1 MSMIFTMVRLRWALT
16 FSVMRKSIWQK
27 IGFGIVIVFGLAI
40 ICALSFAGFQ
50 AGKYL
55 NPGMLA
61 DTKDWQEFQLVP
73 IMLASIASIFTLFIN
88 LFMFGSDTTLKSR
101 SFALYGIPYVKQQAG
116 MLLGSLFGAISI
128 SCTIAL
134 ALWSLAYRNFG
145 IVPVVVSVIAA
156 PLYIATIVSL
166 SKMLIELLDT
176 ILINKRSR
184 NIFYFVI
191 FIAYMIF
198 VASMNRHS
206 PSPNGIALGT
216 SFCAVSAFTPL
227 SAAMAL
233 PLDAI
238 NGNWFALAIRFFIC
252 VVTIAACFAISV
264 FCAKLEPK
272 LLRGEQKTV
281 VKTKGIGLFAAVPD
295 NIVGAI
301 IARIISVMRRDL
313 RQLFLF
319 IAPLFIL
326 VVAGGTSFNTKGF
339 DSFSFIADN
348 LGFST
353 WLMYAALLMGIVIG
367 NNIAY
372 DGTAFTMHA
381 IIGVKGMHDRLAHAI
396 VWSVICA
403 VYFALIGV
411 GVYFFLFFVAN
422 VHQSVSAV
430 MFQTLSPI
438 GVAFATIGI
447 GLISSCIVM
456 YPVPSIEKPF
466 SRPQGSAGARSFAS
480 IGFMLLSFV
489 CMIPSIALAIALM
502 ILNMNLLWIACILFV
517 VNGLIVLAVG
527 VIIGG
532 KVMDKRMI
540 RIVENLRRFASIT
553 A

>member
-1 MSMIFTMVRLRWALT
+1 MSMIVTMVRLRWALT

-27 IGFGIVIVFGLAI
+27 IGFGISIVFGLAI
-40 ICALSFAGFQ
+40 ICALGFAGWE

-61 DTKDWQEFQLVP
+61 DAKDWQEFQLIP
-73 IMLASIASIFTLFIN
+73 IMIASIVSIFTLFIN

-145 IVPVVVSVIAA
+145 IVPVLVSVIAA
-156 PLYIATIVSL
+156 PLYVATIVSL

-176 ILINKRSR
+176 ILINRRSR

-191 FIAYMIF
+191 FVAYMLF
-198 VASMNRHS
+198 VASMNTHS
-206 PSPNGIALGT
+206 PSSIVISLGT

-233 PLDAI
+233 PLDVI
-238 NGNWFALAIRFFIC
+238 NGNWLALVIRFLIC
-252 VVTIAACFAISV
+252 VVTIAVCFAISV

-281 VKTKGIGLFAAVPD
+281 VKTKGIGFFAAVPD

-301 IARIISVMRRDL
+301 IARIVSVMRRDM
-313 RQLFLF
+313 RQLFLL
-319 IAPLFIL
+319 IAPLFML
-326 VVAGGTSFNTKGF
+326 VVAGGTSFNAKGF
-339 DSFSFIADN
+339 GSIAQDI
-348 LGFST
+348 GVSG
-353 WLMYAALLMGIVIG
+353 WMIYAATLMGMVVG

-381 IIGVKGMHDRLAHAI
+381 IIGVKGLHDRLAHAI

-403 VYFALIGV
+403 VYFAILGIGV
-411 GVYFFLFFVAN
+411 YAFLFFVAN
-422 VHQSVSAV
+422 VQQNMNAV

-447 GLISSCIVM
+447 GLISSCIAM
-456 YPVPSIEKPF
+456 YPVASIEKPF
-466 SRPQGSAGARSFAS
+466 SRPQGSAGGRSFAA
-480 IGFMLLSFV
+480 IGFMLLSVV
-489 CMIPSIALAIALM
+489 CMIPSVAAVIAFIILAPQ
-502 ILNMNLLWIACILFV
+502 LLWIASILFV
-517 VNGLIVLAVG
+517 VNGLIVLVVG

-540 RIVENLRRFASIT
+540 RIVENLRRFSSIT
-553 A
+553 T

>member
-27 IGFGIVIVFGLAI
+27 IGFAIAIVFGLAL
-40 ICALSFAGFQ
+40 ICALGFAGWET
-50 AGKYL
+50 GKYI
-55 NPGMLA
+55 NPGMLV
-61 DTKDWQEFQLVP
+61 DTKNWQEFQLAP
-73 IMLASIASIFTLFIN
+73 IMVASIASIFTLFIN
-88 LFMFGSDTTLKSR
+88 VFMFGSDTTLKSR

-116 MLLGSLFGAISI
+116 MLLGSLFGALSV

-134 ALWSLAYRNFG
+134 ALWSLAYRSFG
-145 IVPVVVSVIAA
+145 IVPVLVSVIAA
-156 PLYIATIVSL
+156 PLYVATIVSL

-184 NIFYFVI
+184 NIFYFAI

-198 VASMNRHS
+198 VASMNRHDS
-206 PSPNGIALGT
+206 SPNEIALGT
-216 SFCAVSAFTPL
+216 SFCAASAFTPL

-238 NGNWFALAIRFFIC
+238 NGNWLALAIRFFIC
-252 VVTIAACFAISV
+252 VVTIAVCFAISV

-295 NIVGAI
+295 NTVGAI
-301 IARIISVMRRDL
+301 IARIISVMRRDM
-313 RQLFLF
+313 RQLFLL
-319 IAPLFIL
+319 IAPLFML
-326 VVAGGTSFNTKGF
+326 VVAGGSSFKAKGF
-339 DSFSFIADN
+339 DSLTDN
-348 LGFST
+348 LGVSG
-353 WLMYAALLMGIVIG
+353 WMMYAALLMGMVVG

-381 IIGVKGMHDRLAHAI
+381 IIGVKGLHDRLANAI

-403 VYFALIGV
+403 VYFAIIGV
-411 GVYFFLFFVAN
+411 GVYVFLFFVAN
-422 VHQSVSAV
+422 VKQNVNAV
-430 MFQTLSPI
+430 MFQTLCPI
-438 GVAFATIGI
+438 GIAFASIGI
-447 GLISSCIVM
+447 GLISSCIAM
-456 YPVPSIEKPF
+456 YPVASIEKPF
-466 SRPQGSAGARSFAS
+466 SRPQGSAGGRSFAA
-480 IGFMLLSFV
+480 IGFMLLSVV
-489 CMIPSIALAIALM
+489 CMIPSVAAAIAFM
-502 ILNMNLLWIACILFV
+502 ILAPQLLWIASILFV
-517 VNGLIVLAVG
+517 VNGLIVLVVG
-527 VIIGG
+527 VILGG

>member
-27 IGFGIVIVFGLAI
+27 IGFGISIVFGLAI
-40 ICALSFAGFQ
+40 ICALGFAGWE

-61 DTKDWQEFQLVP
+61 DAKDWQEFQLIP
-73 IMLASIASIFTLFIN
+73 IMIASIVSIFTLFIN
-88 LFMFGSDTTLKSR
+88 LFMLGSDTTLKSR
-101 SFALYGIPYVKQQAG
+101 SFALYGIPHVKQQAG
-116 MLLGSLFGAISI
+116 MLLGSLFGAISV

-145 IVPVVVSVIAA
+145 IVPVLVSVIAA
-156 PLYIATIVSL
+156 PLYVATIVSL

-191 FIAYMIF
+191 FVAYMLF
-198 VASMNRHS
+198 VASMNTHS
-206 PSPNGIALGT
+206 PSQIVISLGT

-233 PLDAI
+233 PLDVI
-238 NGNWFALAIRFFIC
+238 NGNWLALVIRFLIC

-281 VKTKGIGLFAAVPD
+281 VKTKGIGFFAAVPD
-295 NIVGAI
+295 NVVGAI
-301 IARIISVMRRDL
+301 IARIVSVMRRDM
-313 RQLFLF
+313 RQLFLL
-319 IAPLFIL
+319 IAPLFML
-326 VVAGGTSFNTKGF
+326 VVAGGTSFNAKGF
-339 DSFSFIADN
+339 GSIAQDI
-348 LGFST
+348 GVSG
-353 WLMYAALLMGIVIG
+353 WMIYAATLMGMVVG

-381 IIGVKGMHDRLAHAI
+381 IIGVKGLHDRLAHAI

-403 VYFALIGV
+403 VYFAILGIGV
-411 GVYFFLFFVAN
+411 YAFLFFVAN
-422 VHQSVSAV
+422 VQQNMNAV

-447 GLISSCIVM
+447 GLISSCIAM
-456 YPVPSIEKPF
+456 YPVASIEKPF
-466 SRPQGSAGARSFAS
+466 SRPQGSAGGRSFAA
-480 IGFMLLSFV
+480 IGFSLLSVV
-489 CMIPSIALAIALM
+489 CMIPSIAAVIAFVV
-502 ILNMNLLWIACILFV
+502 INTNLLWIACILFV
-517 VNGLIVLAVG
+517 VNGFVVLAVG

-540 RIVENLRRFASIT
+540 RIVENLRRFTSIT

>member
-16 FSVMRKSIWQK
+16 FSVMRKSSWQK

-40 ICALSFAGFQ
+40 ICALGFAGWQ
-50 AGKYL
+50 TGKYI

-61 DTKDWQEFQLVP
+61 DTKNWQEFQLAP
-73 IMLASIASIFTLFIN
+73 IMIASIVSIFTLFIN
-88 LFMFGSDTTLKSR
+88 LFMLGSDTTLKSR
-101 SFALYGIPYVKQQAG
+101 SFALYGIPHVKQQAG

-145 IVPVVVSVIAA
+145 IVPVLVSVIAA
-156 PLYIATIVSL
+156 PLYVVTIVSL

-176 ILINKRSR
+176 ILINRRSR

-191 FIAYMIF
+191 FVAYMLF
-198 VASMNRHS
+198 VASMNTHS
-206 PSPNGIALGT
+206 PSSIVISLGT

-233 PLDAI
+233 PLDVI
-238 NGNWFALAIRFFIC
+238 NGNWLALVIRFLIC

-281 VKTKGIGLFAAVPD
+281 VKTKGIGFFASVPD

-301 IARIISVMRRDL
+301 IARIISVMRRDM
-313 RQLFLF
+313 RQLFLL
-319 IAPLFIL
+319 IAPLFML
-326 VVAGGTSFNTKGF
+326 VVAGGTSFNAKGF
-339 DSFSFIADN
+339 GSIAQDI
-348 LGFST
+348 GVSG
-353 WLMYAALLMGIVIG
+353 WMIYAATLMGMVVG

-381 IIGVKGMHDRLAHAI
+381 IIGVKGLHDRLAHAI

-403 VYFALIGV
+403 VYFAILGIGV
-411 GVYFFLFFVAN
+411 YAFLFFVAN
-422 VHQSVSAV
+422 VQQNMNAV

-447 GLISSCIVM
+447 GLISSCIAM
-456 YPVPSIEKPF
+456 YPVASIEKPF
-466 SRPQGSAGARSFAS
+466 SRPQGSAGGRSFAA
-480 IGFMLLSFV
+480 IGFSLLSVV
-489 CMIPSIALAIALM
+489 CMIPSIAAVIAFVV
-502 ILNMNLLWIACILFV
+502 INTNLLWIACILFV
-517 VNGLIVLAVG
+517 VNGFVVLAVG

-540 RIVENLRRFASIT
+540 RIVENLRRFTSIT

>member
-27 IGFGIVIVFGLAI
+27 IGFAIAIVFGLAL
-40 ICALSFAGFQ
+40 ICALGFAGWET
-50 AGKYL
+50 GKYI

-61 DTKDWQEFQLVP
+61 DTKNWQEFQLAP
-73 IMLASIASIFTLFIN
+73 IMVASIVSIFTLFIN
-88 LFMFGSDTTLKSR
+88 VFMFGNDTTLKSR

-116 MLLGSLFGAISI
+116 MLLGSLFGALSV

-134 ALWSLAYRNFG
+134 ALWSLAYRSFG
-145 IVPVVVSVIAA
+145 IVPVLVSVIAA
-156 PLYIATIVSL
+156 PLYVATIVSL

-184 NIFYFVI
+184 NIFYFAI

-198 VASMNRHS
+198 VSSMNTHS

-216 SFCAVSAFTPL
+216 SFCAASAFTPL

-238 NGNWFALAIRFFIC
+238 NGNWLALAIRFLIC

-295 NIVGAI
+295 NTVGAI
-301 IARIISVMRRDL
+301 IARIISVMRRDM
-313 RQLFLF
+313 RQLFLL
-319 IAPLFIL
+319 IAPLFML
-326 VVAGGTSFNTKGF
+326 VVAGGSSFKAKGF
-339 DSFSFIADN
+339 DSLTDN
-348 LGFST
+348 LGVSG
-353 WLMYAALLMGIVIG
+353 WMMYAALLMGMVVG

-381 IIGVKGMHDRLAHAI
+381 IIGVKGLHDRLANAI

-403 VYFALIGV
+403 VYFAIIGV
-411 GVYFFLFFVAN
+411 GVYVFLFFVAN
-422 VHQSVSAV
+422 VKQNVNAV
-430 MFQTLSPI
+430 MFQILSPI
-438 GVAFATIGI
+438 GIAFASIGI
-447 GLISSCIVM
+447 GLISSCIAM
-456 YPVPSIEKPF
+456 YPVASIEKPF
-466 SRPQGSAGARSFAS
+466 SRPQGSAGGRSFAA
-480 IGFMLLSFV
+480 IGFMLLSVV
-489 CMIPSIALAIALM
+489 CMIPSVAAAIAFM
-502 ILNMNLLWIACILFV
+502 ILAPQLLWIASILFV
-517 VNGLIVLAVG
+517 VNGLIVLVVG
-527 VIIGG
+527 VILGG

>member
-27 IGFGIVIVFGLAI
+27 IGFAIAIVFGLAL
-40 ICALSFAGFQ
+40 ICALGFAGWET
-50 AGKYL
+50 GKYI

-61 DTKDWQEFQLVP
+61 DTKNWQEFQLAP
-73 IMLASIASIFTLFIN
+73 IMVASIVSIFTLFIN
-88 LFMFGSDTTLKSR
+88 VFMFGSDTTLKSR

-116 MLLGSLFGAISI
+116 MLLGSLFGALSV

-134 ALWSLAYRNFG
+134 ALWSLAYRSFG
-145 IVPVVVSVIAA
+145 IVPVLVSVIAA
-156 PLYIATIVSL
+156 PLYVATIVSL

-184 NIFYFVI
+184 NIFYFAI

-198 VASMNRHS
+198 VSSMNTHS

-216 SFCAVSAFTPL
+216 SFCAASAFTPL

-238 NGNWFALAIRFFIC
+238 NGNWLALAIRFLIC

-295 NIVGAI
+295 NTVGAI
-301 IARIISVMRRDL
+301 IARIISVMRRDM
-313 RQLFLF
+313 RQLFLL
-319 IAPLFIL
+319 IAPLFML
-326 VVAGGTSFNTKGF
+326 VVAGGSSFKAKGF
-339 DSFSFIADN
+339 DSLTDN
-348 LGFST
+348 LGVSG
-353 WLMYAALLMGIVIG
+353 WMMYAALLMGMVVG

-381 IIGVKGMHDRLAHAI
+381 IIGVKGLHDRLANAI

-403 VYFALIGV
+403 VYFAIIGV
-411 GVYFFLFFVAN
+411 GVYVFFFFVAN
-422 VHQSVSAV
+422 VKQNVNAV
-430 MFQTLSPI
+430 MFQILSPI
-438 GVAFATIGI
+438 GIAFASIGI
-447 GLISSCIVM
+447 GLISSCIAM
-456 YPVPSIEKPF
+456 YPVASIEKPF
-466 SRPQGSAGARSFAS
+466 SRPQGSAGGRSFAA
-480 IGFMLLSFV
+480 IGFMLLSVV
-489 CMIPSIALAIALM
+489 CMIPSVAAAIAFM
-502 ILNMNLLWIACILFV
+502 ILAPQLLWIASILFV
-517 VNGLIVLAVG
+517 INGSVVLVVG

>member
-27 IGFGIVIVFGLAI
+27 IGFAIAIVFGLAL
-40 ICALSFAGFQ
+40 ICALGFAGWET
-50 AGKYL
+50 GKYI

-61 DTKDWQEFQLVP
+61 DTKNWQEFQLAP
-73 IMLASIASIFTLFIN
+73 IMVASIVSIFTLFIN
-88 LFMFGSDTTLKSR
+88 VFMFGSDTTLKSR

-116 MLLGSLFGAISI
+116 MLLGSLFGALSV

-134 ALWSLAYRNFG
+134 ALWSLAYRSFG
-145 IVPVVVSVIAA
+145 IVPVLVSVIAA
-156 PLYIATIVSL
+156 PLYVATIVSL
-166 SKMLIELLDT
+166 SKMLIEILDT

-184 NIFYFVI
+184 NIFYFAI

-198 VASMNRHS
+198 VSSMNTHS
-206 PSPNGIALGT
+206 PSPNGIVLGT
-216 SFCAVSAFTPL
+216 SFCAASAFTPL

-238 NGNWFALAIRFFIC
+238 NGNWLALAIRFLIC

-295 NIVGAI
+295 NTVGAI
-301 IARIISVMRRDL
+301 IARIISVMRRDM
-313 RQLFLF
+313 RQLFLL
-319 IAPLFIL
+319 IAPLFML
-326 VVAGGTSFNTKGF
+326 VVAGGSSFKAKGF
-339 DSFSFIADN
+339 DSLTDN
-348 LGFST
+348 LGVSG
-353 WLMYAALLMGIVIG
+353 WMMYAALLMGMVVG

-381 IIGVKGMHDRLAHAI
+381 IIGVKGLHDRLANAI

-403 VYFALIGV
+403 VYFAIIGV
-411 GVYFFLFFVAN
+411 GVYVFLFFVAN
-422 VHQSVSAV
+422 VQQNVNAV
-430 MFQTLSPI
+430 MFQTLCPI
-438 GVAFATIGI
+438 GIAFASIGI
-447 GLISSCIVM
+447 GLISSCIAM
-456 YPVPSIEKPF
+456 YPVASIEKPF
-466 SRPQGSAGARSFAS
+466 SRPQGSAGGRSFAA
-480 IGFMLLSFV
+480 IGFMLLSVV
-489 CMIPSIALAIALM
+489 CMIPSVAAAIAFM
-502 ILNMNLLWIACILFV
+502 ILAPQLLWIASILFV
-517 VNGLIVLAVG
+517 VNGLIVLVVG
-527 VIIGG
+527 VILGG

>member
-27 IGFGIVIVFGLAI
+27 IGFGIVIVFGLAL
-40 ICALSFAGFQ
+40 ICALGFAGWQ
-50 AGKYL
+50 TGKYIG
-55 NPGMLA
+55 PGMIA
-61 DTKDWQEFQLVP
+61 DTKNWQEFQLAP
-73 IMLASIASIFTLFIN
+73 IMVMSIVSIFTLFMN
-88 LFMFGSDTTLKSR
+88 LFMLGSDTTLKSR

-116 MLLGSLFGAISI
+116 MLLGSLFGAFSI

-134 ALWSLAYRNFG
+134 ALWSLAYRSFG
-145 IVPVVVSVIAA
+145 IVPVLVSVIAA
-156 PLYIATIVSL
+156 PLYVATIVSL

-191 FIAYMIF
+191 FVAYMLF

-206 PSPNGIALGT
+206 STPNGIVFGS

-238 NGNWFALAIRFFIC
+238 NGNWLALVIRFFIC
-252 VVTIAACFAISV
+252 VVTIAVCFAISV

-295 NIVGAI
+295 NTVGAI
-301 IARIISVMRRDL
+301 IARIVSVMRGDM
-313 RQLFLF
+313 RQLFLLLM
-319 IAPLFIL
+319 PLFML
-326 VVAGGTSFNTKGF
+326 FVSTASGFGSRGFKGM
-339 DSFSFIADN
+339 ADG
-348 LGFST
+348 LGVSS
-353 WLMYAALLMGIVIG
+353 WMMYAALLIGMVVG

-381 IIGVKGMHDRLAHAI
+381 IIGVKGVHDRLAHTI
-396 VWSVICA
+396 VWSVLCA
-403 VYFALIGV
+403 VYFVILGLGFYV
-411 GVYFFLFFVAN
+411 FLFFVAN
-422 VHQSVSAV
+422 IQQSVNAV
-430 MFQTLSPI
+430 IFQTLSPI
-438 GVAFATIGI
+438 GVAFASIGI
-447 GLISSCIVM
+447 GSVSSCIAM
-456 YPVPSIEKPF
+456 YPVASIEKPF
-466 SRPQGSAGARSFAS
+466 SRPQGSAGARSFAP
-480 IGFMLLSFV
+480 IGFSLLSAV
-489 CMIPSIALAIALM
+489 CMIPSIAAAMAFLAI
-502 ILNMNLLWIACILFV
+502 NTNLLWIASVLFV
-517 VNGLIVLAVG
+517 VNGLIVLVVG

-540 RIVENLRRFASIT
+540 RIVENLRRFSSIT

>member
-27 IGFGIVIVFGLAI
+27 IGFGIAIVFGLAL
-40 ICALSFAGFQ
+40 ICALGFAGLE

-55 NPGMLA
+55 DPGMLP
-61 DTKDWQEFQLVP
+61 DTKNWQEFQALP
-73 IMLASIASIFTLFIN
+73 IMVASIVSIFTLFVN

-116 MLLGSLFGAISI
+116 MLLGSLFGALSI
-128 SCTIAL
+128 SSTIAL
-134 ALWSLAYRNFG
+134 VLWSLAYRSFG
-145 IVPVVVSVIAA
+145 IVPVLVSVIAA
-156 PLYIATIVSL
+156 PLYVATIVSL

-176 ILINKRSR
+176 ILINKHSR
-184 NIFYFVI
+184 NIFYFAI

-198 VASMNRHS
+198 VASMNGHGS
-206 PSPNGIALGT
+206 SPNEIVISS

-238 NGNWFALAIRFFIC
+238 NGNWLALVIRFLIC
-252 VVTIAACFAISV
+252 VVTIAVCFAISV

-295 NIVGAI
+295 NTVGAI
-301 IARIISVMRRDL
+301 IARIISVMRRDM
-313 RQLFLF
+313 RQLFLLLM
-319 IAPLFIL
+319 PLFMLIVPTASL
-326 VVAGGTSFNTKGF
+326 TGSIGFKGL
-339 DSFSFIADN
+339 ADG
-348 LGFST
+348 LGVSG
-353 WLMYAALLMGIVIG
+353 WLMYAALMIGMVVG

-381 IIGVKGMHDRLAHAI
+381 IIGVKGIRDRLAHAI
-396 VWSVICA
+396 VWSLICA
-403 VYFALIGV
+403 VYFALLGV
-411 GVYFFLFFVAN
+411 GFYVFLFLVAN
-422 VHQSVSAV
+422 IQQSVSSV
-430 MFQTLSPI
+430 MLQTLLPI
-438 GVAFATIGI
+438 GVAFASIGI
-447 GLISSCIVM
+447 GSVSSCIAM
-456 YPVPSIEKPF
+456 YPVASIEKPF
-466 SRPQGSAGARSFAS
+466 SRPQGSAGARSFAP
-480 IGFMLLSFV
+480 IGFTLLAAV
-489 CMIPSIALAIALM
+489 CMIPSIALAMAFLAINA
-502 ILNMNLLWIACILFV
+502 NLLWIASILFV
-517 VNGLIVLAVG
+517 VNGLIVLVVG
-527 VIIGG
+527 VILGG

>member
-27 IGFGIVIVFGLAI
+27 IGFAIAIVFGLEL
-40 ICALSFAGFQ
+40 ICALGFAGWET
-50 AGKYL
+50 GKYI

-61 DTKDWQEFQLVP
+61 DTKNWQEFQLAP
-73 IMLASIASIFTLFIN
+73 IMVASIVSIFTLFIN
-88 LFMFGSDTTLKSR
+88 VFMFGSDTTLKSR

-116 MLLGSLFGAISI
+116 MLLGSLFGALSV

-134 ALWSLAYRNFG
+134 ALWSLAYRSFG
-145 IVPVVVSVIAA
+145 IVPVLVSVIAA
-156 PLYIATIVSL
+156 PLYVATIVSL

-184 NIFYFVI
+184 NIFYFAI

-198 VASMNRHS
+198 VSSMNTHS

-216 SFCAVSAFTPL
+216 SFCAASAFTPL

-238 NGNWFALAIRFFIC
+238 NGNWLALAIRFLIC

-295 NIVGAI
+295 NTVGAI
-301 IARIISVMRRDL
+301 IARIISVMRRDM
-313 RQLFLF
+313 RQLFLL
-319 IAPLFIL
+319 IAPLFML
-326 VVAGGTSFNTKGF
+326 VVAGGSSFKAKGF
-339 DSFSFIADN
+339 DSLTDN
-348 LGFST
+348 LGVSG
-353 WLMYAALLMGIVIG
+353 WMMYAALLMGMVVG

-381 IIGVKGMHDRLAHAI
+381 IIGVKGLHDRLANAI

-403 VYFALIGV
+403 VYFAIIGV
-411 GVYFFLFFVAN
+411 GVYVFLFFVAN
-422 VHQSVSAV
+422 VKQNVNAV
-430 MFQTLSPI
+430 MFQILSPI
-438 GVAFATIGI
+438 GIAFASIGI
-447 GLISSCIVM
+447 GLISSCIAM
-456 YPVPSIEKPF
+456 YPVASIEKPF
-466 SRPQGSAGARSFAS
+466 SRPQGSAGGRSFAA
-480 IGFMLLSFV
+480 IGFMLLSVV
-489 CMIPSIALAIALM
+489 CMIPSVAAAIAFM
-502 ILNMNLLWIACILFV
+502 ILAPQLLWIASILFV
-517 VNGLIVLAVG
+517 VNGLIVLVVG
-527 VIIGG
+527 VILGG

>member
-40 ICALSFAGFQ
+40 ICALGFAGFQ

-55 NPGMLA
+55 DPGMLA
-61 DTKDWQEFQLVP
+61 DTKNWQEFQVVP
-73 IMLASIASIFTLFIN
+73 IMIASIASIFTLFIN
-88 LFMFGSDTTLKSR
+88 LFMLGSDTTLKSR
-101 SFALYGIPYVKQQAG
+101 SFALYGIPHVKQQAG
-116 MLLGSLFGAISI
+116 MLLGSLFGAFSI

-145 IVPVVVSVIAA
+145 ILPVLVSVIAA
-156 PLYIATIVSL
+156 PLYVATIVSL

-191 FIAYMIF
+191 FVAYMLF

-206 PSPNGIALGT
+206 STPNGIVFGS

-238 NGNWFALAIRFFIC
+238 NGNWLALVIRFFIC
-252 VVTIAACFAISV
+252 VVTIAVCFAISV

-301 IARIISVMRRDL
+301 IARIVSVMRRDM
-313 RQLFLF
+313 RQLFLLLT
-319 IAPLFIL
+319 PLFIL
-326 VVAGGTSFNTKGF
+326 IVAGGTSFNAKGF
-339 DSFSFIADN
+339 GSIAQDI
-348 LGFST
+348 GVSS
-353 WLMYAALLMGIVIG
+353 WLMYAALLMGMVVG

-381 IIGVKGMHDRLAHAI
+381 IIGVKGLHDRLAHAI

-403 VYFALIGV
+403 VYFAILGIGV
-411 GVYFFLFFVAN
+411 YVFLFFVAN
-422 VHQSVSAV
+422 IHQNMNAV

-447 GLISSCIVM
+447 GLISSCIAM

-466 SRPQGSAGARSFAS
+466 SRPQGSAGARSFAP
-480 IGFMLLSFV
+480 IGFSLLSAV
-489 CMIPSIALAIALM
+489 CMIPSAAAVIVFLLLAPQ
-502 ILNMNLLWIACILFV
+502 LLWIAFILFV
-517 VNGLIVLAVG
+517 VNGFVVLVVG
-527 VIIGG
+527 VILGG

>member
-27 IGFGIVIVFGLAI
+27 IGFAIAIVFGLAL
-40 ICALSFAGFQ
+40 ICALGFAGWET
-50 AGKYL
+50 GKYI

-61 DTKDWQEFQLVP
+61 DTKNWQEFQLAP
-73 IMLASIASIFTLFIN
+73 IMVASIVSIFTLFIN
-88 LFMFGSDTTLKSR
+88 VFMFGSDTTLKSR

-116 MLLGSLFGAISI
+116 MLLGSLFGALSV

-134 ALWSLAYRNFG
+134 ALWSLAYRSFG
-145 IVPVVVSVIAA
+145 IVPVLVSVIAA
-156 PLYIATIVSL
+156 PLYVATIVSL

-184 NIFYFVI
+184 NIFYFAI

-198 VASMNRHS
+198 VSSMNTHS

-216 SFCAVSAFTPL
+216 SFCAASAFTPL

-238 NGNWFALAIRFFIC
+238 NGNWLALAIRFLIC

-295 NIVGAI
+295 NTVGAI
-301 IARIISVMRRDL
+301 IARIISVMRRDM
-313 RQLFLF
+313 RQLFLL
-319 IAPLFIL
+319 IAPLFML
-326 VVAGGTSFNTKGF
+326 VVAGGSSFKAKGF
-339 DSFSFIADN
+339 DSLTDN
-348 LGFST
+348 LGVSG
-353 WLMYAALLMGIVIG
+353 WMMYAALLMGMVVG

-372 DGTAFTMHA
+372 DGTTFTMHV
-381 IIGVKGMHDRLAHAI
+381 IIGVKGLHDRLANAI

-403 VYFALIGV
+403 VYFAIIGV
-411 GVYFFLFFVAN
+411 GVYVFLFFVAN
-422 VHQSVSAV
+422 VKQNVNAV
-430 MFQTLSPI
+430 MFQILSPI
-438 GVAFATIGI
+438 GIAFASIGI
-447 GLISSCIVM
+447 GLISSCIAM
-456 YPVPSIEKPF
+456 YPVASIEKPF
-466 SRPQGSAGARSFAS
+466 SRPQGSAGGRSFAA
-480 IGFMLLSFV
+480 IGFMLLSVV
-489 CMIPSIALAIALM
+489 CMIPSFAAAIAFM
-502 ILNMNLLWIACILFV
+502 ILNPNLLWIASILFI
-517 VNGLIVLAVG
+517 VNGLIVLVVG
-527 VIIGG
+527 VILGG

>member
-27 IGFGIVIVFGLAI
+27 IGFAIAIVFGLAL
-40 ICALSFAGFQ
+40 ICALGFAGWET
-50 AGKYL
+50 GKYI

-61 DTKDWQEFQLVP
+61 DTKNWQEFQLAP
-73 IMLASIASIFTLFIN
+73 IMVASIASIFTLFIN
-88 LFMFGSDTTLKSR
+88 VFMFGSDTTLKSR

-116 MLLGSLFGAISI
+116 MLLGSLFGAFSI

-134 ALWSLAYRNFG
+134 ALWSLAYRSFG
-145 IVPVVVSVIAA
+145 IVPVLVSVIAA
-156 PLYIATIVSL
+156 PLYVATIVSL

-184 NIFYFVI
+184 NIFYFAI

-198 VASMNRHS
+198 VSSMNTHS

-216 SFCAVSAFTPL
+216 SFCAASAFTPL

-238 NGNWFALAIRFFIC
+238 NGNWLALAIRFLIC

-295 NIVGAI
+295 NTVGAI
-301 IARIISVMRRDL
+301 IARIISVMRRDM
-313 RQLFLF
+313 RQLFLL
-319 IAPLFIL
+319 IAPLFML
-326 VVAGGTSFNTKGF
+326 VVAGGSSFKAKGF
-339 DSFSFIADN
+339 DSLTDN
-348 LGFST
+348 LGVSG
-353 WLMYAALLMGIVIG
+353 WMMYAALLMGMVVG

-372 DGTAFTMHA
+372 DGTAFTMHV
-381 IIGVKGMHDRLAHAI
+381 IIGVKGLHDRLANAI

-403 VYFALIGV
+403 VYFAIIGV
-411 GVYFFLFFVAN
+411 GVYVFLFFVAN
-422 VHQSVSAV
+422 VKQNVNAV
-430 MFQTLSPI
+430 MFQILSPI
-438 GVAFATIGI
+438 GIAFASIGI
-447 GLISSCIVM
+447 GLISSCIAM
-456 YPVPSIEKPF
+456 YPVASIEKPF
-466 SRPQGSAGARSFAS
+466 SRPQGSAGGRSFAA
-480 IGFMLLSFV
+480 IGFMLLSVV
-489 CMIPSIALAIALM
+489 CMIPSFAAAIAFM
-502 ILNMNLLWIACILFV
+502 ILNPNLLWIASILFI
-517 VNGLIVLAVG
+517 VNGLIVLVVG
-527 VIIGG
+527 VILGG

>member
-27 IGFGIVIVFGLAI
+27 IGFAIAIVFGLAL
-40 ICALSFAGFQ
+40 ICALGFAGWET
-50 AGKYL
+50 GKYI

-61 DTKDWQEFQLVP
+61 DTKNWQEFQLAP
-73 IMLASIASIFTLFIN
+73 IMVASIASIFTLFIN
-88 LFMFGSDTTLKSR
+88 VFMFGSDTTLKSR

-116 MLLGSLFGAISI
+116 MLLGSLFGALSV

-134 ALWSLAYRNFG
+134 ALWSLAYRSFG
-145 IVPVVVSVIAA
+145 IVPVLVSVIAA
-156 PLYIATIVSL
+156 PLYVATIVSL
-166 SKMLIELLDT
+166 SKVLIELLDT

-184 NIFYFVI
+184 NIFYFAI

-198 VASMNRHS
+198 VSSMNTHS

-216 SFCAVSAFTPL
+216 SFCAASAFTPL

-238 NGNWFALAIRFFIC
+238 NGNWLALAIRFLIC

-295 NIVGAI
+295 NTVGAI
-301 IARIISVMRRDL
+301 IARIISVMRRDM
-313 RQLFLF
+313 RQLFLL
-319 IAPLFIL
+319 IAPLFML
-326 VVAGGTSFNTKGF
+326 VVAGGSSFKAKGF
-339 DSFSFIADN
+339 DSLTDN
-348 LGFST
+348 LGVSG
-353 WLMYAALLMGIVIG
+353 WMMYAALLMGMVVG

-372 DGTAFTMHA
+372 DGTAFTMHV
-381 IIGVKGMHDRLAHAI
+381 IIGVKGLHDRLANAI

-403 VYFALIGV
+403 VYFAIIGV
-411 GVYFFLFFVAN
+411 GVYVFLFFVAN
-422 VHQSVSAV
+422 VKQNVNAV
-430 MFQTLSPI
+430 MFQILSPI
-438 GVAFATIGI
+438 GIAFASIGI
-447 GLISSCIVM
+447 GLISSCIAM
-456 YPVPSIEKPF
+456 YPVASIEKPF
-466 SRPQGSAGARSFAS
+466 SRPQGSAGGRSFAA
-480 IGFMLLSFV
+480 IGFMLLSVV
-489 CMIPSIALAIALM
+489 CMIPSFAAAIAFM
-502 ILNMNLLWIACILFV
+502 ILNPNLLWIASILFI
-517 VNGLIVLAVG
+517 VNGLIVLVVG
-527 VIIGG
+527 VILGG